1 MKIVNVMASSIDGRI
16 GLSSNESD
24 EERRSYGFT
33 NIEDREFVRSQILS
47 ADAVMTGA
55 KSMRASSGAWLQKNQ
70 KDQFPH
76 WYVFSNRGLE
86 PDLEFWRQRD
96 IPRTVVSESLQDK
109 ETFADL
115 DVDLIYSKRGLAALD
130 AVKDAEERGFE
141 KVLLFGG
148 GFINKIF
155 YAANL
160 VDELML
166 TLCPK
171 ILGSVQA
178 PYFVSPPIPRPVS
191 LNLVSSHASR
201 SHVFLH
207 YKIQKDA

>member
-1 MKIVNVMASSIDGRI
+1 MASSIDGRI

-24 EERRSYGFT
+24 EDRRAYGFT
-33 NIEDREFVRSQILS
+33 NMEDREFVRSQILT

-55 KSMRASSGAWLQKNQ
+55 QSMRASGGAWWQKNDR
-70 KDQFPH
+70 DQFPR

-86 PDLEFWRQRD
+86 EKLEFWKQSD
-96 IPRTVVSESLQDK
+96 IPRTIVSEALSSK
-109 ETFADL
+109 ETFCDQT
-115 DVDLIYSKRGLAALD
+115 VDLIHSSAKNIVTE
-130 AVKDAEERGFE
+130 AVRDAERRGFE

-155 YAANL
+155 YEANL

-171 ILGSVQA
+171 ILGSLQ
-178 PYFVSPPIPRPVS
+178 SPDLVTPTLSSPVTLS
-191 LNLVSSHASR
+191 LLSSHASQ